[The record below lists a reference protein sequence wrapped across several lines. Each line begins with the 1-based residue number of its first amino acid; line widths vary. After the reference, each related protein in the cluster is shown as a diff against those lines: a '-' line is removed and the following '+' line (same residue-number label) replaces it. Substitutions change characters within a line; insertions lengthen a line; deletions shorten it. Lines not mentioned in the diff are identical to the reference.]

1 MFAFLPGLLTG
12 FSLIMA
18 IGAQNAFLIRQG
30 LTKRHVLVVV
40 AICASS
46 DALLIFAGIG
56 GLGLA
61 VSRLPVLL
69 EIVRWFG
76 VAYLLWF
83 AFNSIKSALK
93 TEQLNADTGQSGS
106 LKQVVLTT
114 LALTYLNPHVYLDTV
129 IFLGSIG
136 NQFGENRWL
145 FAAGAAVASL
155 IWFSLVGF
163 GAKAAAGIMAKP
175 IFWRILDSVIAVVMI
190 SIAVMLATFDFAK

>member
-1 MFAFLPGLLTG
+1 MFALLPGLLTG

-30 LTKRHVLVVV
+30 LTKKHVPLVV
-40 AICASS
+40 AICAVS

-61 VSRLPVLL
+61 VSKLPTLL
-69 EIVRWFG
+69 EAVRWFG

-83 AFNSIKSALK
+83 AFKSAKSAFK
-93 TEQLNADTGQSGS
+93 TEQLNAGTGQSGS
-106 LKQVVLTT
+106 LKQVVITT

-136 NQFGENRWL
+136 NQFGENRWF
-145 FAAGAAVASL
+145 FATGAAVASI

-175 IFWRILDSVIAVVMI
+175 FFWRVLDSLIAIVMV
-190 SIAVMLATFDFAK
+190 SIAVMLATFNFAK

>member
-1 MFAFLPGLLTG
+1 MFALLPGLLTG

-30 LTKRHVLVVV
+30 LTKKHVPLVV
-40 AICASS
+40 AICAVS

-61 VSRLPVLL
+61 VSKLPTLL
-69 EIVRWFG
+69 EVVRWFG

-83 AFNSIKSALK
+83 AFKSAKSAFK
-93 TEQLNADTGQSGS
+93 TEQLNAGTGQSGS
-106 LKQVVLTT
+106 LKQVVITT

-136 NQFGENRWL
+136 NQFGENRWF
-145 FAAGAAVASL
+145 FATGAAAASI

-175 IFWRILDSVIAVVMI
+175 IFWRVLDSLIAIVMV
-190 SIAVMLATFDFAK
+190 SIAVMLATFNFAK

>member
-1 MFAFLPGLLTG
+1 MFALLPGLLTG

-30 LTKRHVLVVV
+30 LTKKHVPLVV
-40 AICASS
+40 AICAVS

-61 VSRLPVLL
+61 VSKLPTLL
-69 EIVRWFG
+69 EVVRWFG

-83 AFNSIKSALK
+83 AFKSAKSAFK
-93 TEQLNADTGQSGS
+93 TEQLNAGTGQSGS
-106 LKQVVLTT
+106 LKQVVITT

-136 NQFGENRWL
+136 NQFGENRWF
-145 FAAGAAVASL
+145 FATGAAVASI

-175 IFWRILDSVIAVVMI
+175 IFWRVLDSLIAIVMV
-190 SIAVMLATFDFAK
+190 SIAVMLATFNFAK

>member
-1 MFAFLPGLLTG
+1 MFALLPGLLTG

-30 LTKRHVLVVV
+30 LTKKHVPLVV
-40 AICASS
+40 AICAVS

-61 VSRLPVLL
+61 VSKLPTLL
-69 EIVRWFG
+69 EVVRWFG

-83 AFNSIKSALK
+83 AFKSAQSAFK
-93 TEQLNADTGQSGS
+93 TEQLNAGTGQSGS
-106 LKQVVLTT
+106 LKQVVITT

-136 NQFGENRWL
+136 NQFGENRWF
-145 FAAGAAVASL
+145 FATGAAVASI

-175 IFWRILDSVIAVVMI
+175 SFWRVLDSLIAIVMV
-190 SIAVMLATFDFAK
+190 SIAVMLATFNFAK

>member
-1 MFAFLPGLLTG
+1 MFALLPGLLTG

-30 LTKRHVLVVV
+30 LTKKHVPLVV
-40 AICASS
+40 AICAVS

-61 VSRLPVLL
+61 VSKLPTLL
-69 EIVRWFG
+69 EVVRWFG

-83 AFNSIKSALK
+83 AFKSAKSAFK
-93 TEQLNADTGQSGS
+93 TEQLNAGTGQSGS
-106 LKQVVLTT
+106 LKQVVITT

-136 NQFGENRWL
+136 NQFGENRWF
-145 FAAGAAVASL
+145 FATGAAVASI

-175 IFWRILDSVIAVVMI
+175 SFWRVLDSLIAIVMV
-190 SIAVMLATFDFAK
+190 SIAVMLATFNFAK

>member
-1 MFAFLPGLLTG
+1 MFALLPGLLTG

-30 LTKRHVLVVV
+30 LTKKHVPLVV
-40 AICASS
+40 AICAVS

-61 VSRLPVLL
+61 VSKLPTLL
-69 EIVRWFG
+69 EVVRWFG

-83 AFNSIKSALK
+83 AFKSAKSAFK
-93 TEQLNADTGQSGS
+93 TEQLNAGTGQSGS
-106 LKQVVLTT
+106 LKQVVIAT

-136 NQFGENRWL
+136 NQFGENRWF
-145 FAAGAAVASL
+145 FATGAAVASI

-175 IFWRILDSVIAVVMI
+175 IFWRVLDSLIAIVMV
-190 SIAVMLATFDFAK
+190 SIAVMLATFNFAK

>member
-1 MFAFLPGLLTG
+1 MFALLPGLLTG

-30 LTKRHVLVVV
+30 LTKKHVPLVV
-40 AICASS
+40 AICAVS

-61 VSRLPVLL
+61 VSKLPTLL
-69 EIVRWFG
+69 EVVRWFG

-83 AFNSIKSALK
+83 AFKSAKSAFK
-93 TEQLNADTGQSGS
+93 TEQLNAGTGQSGS
-106 LKQVVLTT
+106 LKQVVITT

-136 NQFGENRWL
+136 NQFGENRWF
-145 FAAGAAVASL
+145 FATGAAIASI

-175 IFWRILDSVIAVVMI
+175 IFWRVLDSLIAIVMV
-190 SIAVMLATFDFAK
+190 SIAVMLATFNFAK

>member
-1 MFAFLPGLLTG
+1 MFALLPGLLTG

-30 LTKRHVLVVV
+30 LTKKHVPLVV
-40 AICASS
+40 AICAVS

-61 VSRLPVLL
+61 VSKLPTLL
-69 EIVRWFG
+69 EVVRWFG

-83 AFNSIKSALK
+83 AFKSAQSAFK
-93 TEQLNADTGQSGS
+93 TEQLNAGTGQSGS
-106 LKQVVLTT
+106 LKQVVITT

-136 NQFGENRWL
+136 NQFGENRWF
-145 FAAGAAVASL
+145 FATGAAVASI

-175 IFWRILDSVIAVVMI
+175 IFWRVLDSLIAIVMV
-190 SIAVMLATFDFAK
+190 SIAVMLATFNFAK

>member
-1 MFAFLPGLLTG
+1 MFALLPGLLTG

-30 LTKRHVLVVV
+30 LTKKHVPLVV
-40 AICASS
+40 AICAVS

-61 VSRLPVLL
+61 VSKLPTLL
-69 EIVRWFG
+69 EVVRWFG

-83 AFNSIKSALK
+83 AFKSAKSAFK
-93 TEQLNADTGQSGS
+93 TEQLNAGTGQSGS
-106 LKQVVLTT
+106 LKQVVITT

-136 NQFGENRWL
+136 NQFGENRWF
-145 FAAGAAVASL
+145 FAAGAAVASI

-175 IFWRILDSVIAVVMI
+175 SFWRVLDSLIAIVMV
-190 SIAVMLATFDFAK
+190 SIAVMLATFNFAK

>member
-1 MFAFLPGLLTG
+1 MFALLPGLLTG

-30 LTKRHVLVVV
+30 LTKKHVPLVV
-40 AICASS
+40 AICAVS

-61 VSRLPVLL
+61 VSKLPTLL
-69 EIVRWFG
+69 EVVRWFG

-83 AFNSIKSALK
+83 AFKSAKSAFK
-93 TEQLNADTGQSGS
+93 TEQLNAGTGQSGS
-106 LKQVVLTT
+106 LKQVVITT

-136 NQFGENRWL
+136 NQFGENRWF
-145 FAAGAAVASL
+145 FAAGAAVASI

-175 IFWRILDSVIAVVMI
+175 IFWRVLDSLIAIVMV
-190 SIAVMLATFDFAK
+190 SIAVMLATFNFAK

>member
-1 MFAFLPGLLTG
+1 MFALLPGLLTG

-30 LTKRHVLVVV
+30 LTKKHVPLVV
-40 AICASS
+40 AICAVS

-61 VSRLPVLL
+61 VSKLPTLL
-69 EIVRWFG
+69 EVVRWFG

-83 AFNSIKSALK
+83 AFKSAKSAFK
-93 TEQLNADTGQSGS
+93 TEQLNAGTGQSGS
-106 LKQVVLTT
+106 LKQVVITT

-136 NQFGENRWL
+136 NQFGENRWF
-145 FAAGAAVASL
+145 FATGAAVASI

-175 IFWRILDSVIAVVMI
+175 IFWRVLDSLISIVMV
-190 SIAVMLATFDFAK
+190 SIAVMLATFNFAK